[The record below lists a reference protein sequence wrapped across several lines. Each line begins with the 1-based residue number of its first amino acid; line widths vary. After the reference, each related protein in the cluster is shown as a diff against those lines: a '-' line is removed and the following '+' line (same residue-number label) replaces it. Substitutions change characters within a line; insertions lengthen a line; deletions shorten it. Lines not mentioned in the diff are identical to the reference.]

1 MSNKVNN
8 TSIETVLGPVGQ
20 DVEARLGK
28 AFDPTHLKVIDE
40 SHKHIGHSGHRP
52 EGETHFKVIIKS
64 GYFDEYSRVSRHQ
77 EIYKVLADLME
88 TRIHALSID
97 CS

>member
-20 DVEARLGK
+20 DVERRLRA
-28 AFDPTHLKVIDE
+28 AFGPTHLEVIDE

-52 EGETHFKVIIKS
+52 EGETHFKVIITS
-64 GYFDEYSRVSRHQ
+64 SYFSEHSRVSSHQ
-77 EIYKVLADLME
+77 EIYKVL
-88 TRIHALSID
+88 
-97 CS
+97 